1 MGIFLTMFGESHFD
15 FLKVS
20 EVLSRDNKSMI
31 DSRQAIFSLNVILF
45 SNNYKRSEKSYGNTA
60 KSCNDMSLIL
70 VCSFVNFIALD
81 ARSFRSP
88 QY

>member
-20 EVLSRDNKSMI
+20 EILSRGNRSMI
-31 DSRQAIFSLNVILF
+31 DSRQAIFSLNVVIF

-60 KSCNDMSLIL
+60 TSCNDMPLIL
-70 VCSFVNFIALD
+70 VCSFLNFIAID
-81 ARSFRSP
+81 ARSVSSP

>member
-15 FLKVS
+15 SLKVS
-20 EVLSRDNKSMI
+20 EVLSLGNRSMI
-31 DSRQAIFSLNVILF
+31 DRRQAIFSLNVLKF
-45 SNNYKRSEKSYGNTA
+45 SNKYKRSEKSFGTTA
-60 KSCNDMSLIL
+60 KSCNDMSIIL
-70 VCSFVNFIALD
+70 VCSFVNFVALD

>member
-1 MGIFLTMFGESHFD
+1 MGNFLTLFGESDFD

-20 EVLSRDNKSMI
+20 EVLSRSNRSMI
-31 DSRQAIFSLNVILF
+31 DSRQAIFSLNVVIF
-45 SNNYKRSEKSYGNTA
+45 SNNYKKSEKSYGNTA
-60 KSCNDMSLIL
+60 TSCNDMPLIL
-70 VCSFVNFIALD
+70 VCPFVNFIALD

>member
-1 MGIFLTMFGESHFD
+1 MKATSI

-20 EVLSRDNKSMI
+20 EVLSRGNRSMI
-31 DSRQAIFSLNVILF
+31 DSRQAIFSLNVVIF

-60 KSCNDMSLIL
+60 KSCNDMSLIV